1 MEVLIVPD
9 AAAAGARGARIIAAL
24 LRDTPAAVL
33 GLATGETQR
42 PLYVELVR
50 RVHAHELRLAA
61 ATTFNLDEFVGVA
74 ADHPGSFRRAMRQQL
89 FELVDVDPTRVHFP
103 AAASVDEVPE
113 VCARYEA
120 AIEAAGGID
129 LQLLGIGEDGHIGF
143 NEPTSSLSSRTRLK
157 TLTQRTIDGA
167 RAVFSPGEP
176 PRHVV
181 TMGIATILSARRC
194 LLLATGARK
203 ARAVAAMVEGPL
215 TAMVPASALQLHA
228 RATVIVDEAA
238 AAQLALA
245 AYYRDVERCK
255 PAWQRRADG
264 DDEQAA
270 AVPSALPAPSEP

>member
-9 AAAAGARGARIIAAL
+9 AAAAGERGARIIAAL
-24 LRDTPAAVL
+24 VRATPTAVL

-42 PLYVELVR
+42 PMYAALAR
-50 RVHAHELRLAA
+50 RCRTRQLRLAEV
-61 ATTFNLDEFVGVA
+61 TTFNLDEFVGVP
-74 ADHPGSFRRAMRQQL
+74 ADHRGSFRRAMHEQL
-89 FELVDVDPTRVHFP
+89 FDLVEVDAARVHFP
-103 AAASVDEVPE
+103 AAASVDEVPMI
-113 VCARYEA
+113 CDRYEA
-120 AIEAAGGID
+120 AIATAGGLD

-143 NEPTSSLSSRTRLK
+143 NEPTSSLASRTRLK
-157 TLTQRTIDGA
+157 TLTERTVDGA
-167 RAVFSPGEP
+167 RAAFAPGEP

-215 TAMVPASALQLHA
+215 TSMVPASALQLHA

-238 AAQLALA
+238 AAQLTLA
-245 AYYRDVERCK
+245 AYYRDVERGK

-264 DDEQAA
+264 DDEDAA
-270 AVPSALPAPSEP
+270 TSPREPDRGNP

>member
-24 LRDTPAAVL
+24 LHAQPTAVL

-42 PLYVELVR
+42 PLYAELAR
-50 RVHAHELRLAA
+50 RFGTGELSFAA
-61 ATTFNLDEFVGVA
+61 ATTFNLDEFVGVPA
-74 ADHPGSFRRAMRQQL
+74 EHRGSFRHAMRQQL
-89 FELVDVDPTRVHFP
+89 FDLVDIDPARAHFP
-103 AAASVDEVPE
+103 AAGSVDDVPDLC
-113 VCARYEA
+113 VRYEA
-120 AIEAAGGID
+120 AMQAAGGID

-143 NEPTSSLSSRTRLK
+143 NEPTSSLASRTRLK
-157 TLTQRTIDGA
+157 TLTQQTLDRA
-167 RAVFSPGEP
+167 RSTFSPDEP

-181 TMGIATILSARRC
+181 TMGIATVLSARRC

-215 TAMVPASALQLHA
+215 TAMVPASALQQHA

-238 AAQLALA
+238 AARLTLAV
-245 AYYRDVERCK
+245 YYRDVERGK

-264 DDEQAA
+264 DDEGTAG
-270 AVPSALPAPSEP
+270 ALPVRPRLGDP